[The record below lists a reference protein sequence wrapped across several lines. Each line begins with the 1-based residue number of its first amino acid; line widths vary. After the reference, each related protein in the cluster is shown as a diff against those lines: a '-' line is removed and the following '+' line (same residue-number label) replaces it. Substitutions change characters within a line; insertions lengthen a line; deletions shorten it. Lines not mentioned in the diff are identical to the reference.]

1 MDTLA
6 QIEYH
11 WGEKLDFMFD
21 KTLIKFMMLHPE
33 SEFKHDSLSYYLSL
47 PYPIDVY
54 PEEQG
59 FTVMIP
65 DLPGCMS
72 QGATMDE
79 AMLNLD
85 RAKHLW
91 LETVYAS
98 DKNSIPLPS
107 K

>member
-1 MDTLA
+1 MT
-6 QIEYH
+6 
-11 WGEKLDFMFD
+11 
-21 KTLIKFMMLHPE
+21 KFIIPDRELEPQ
-33 SEFKHDSLSYYLSL
+33 HDSLSYYLSL
-47 PYPIDVY
+47 QYPVDVY
-54 PEEQG
+54 PEKSG

-72 QGATMDE
+72 QGATIDE

-91 LETVYAS
+91 LETVYAI